1 MRQLLTSPR
10 RRRRLGWSAVGLVA
24 VGALV
29 AVIVGGRG
37 GSNPVEPEAR
47 GPGSLPPAQPSTVKR
62 TRAELEAPL
71 AVAAKFIHTA
81 VERRNVDDS
90 WTLVTPD
97 LRAGYSRRAW
107 AKGDIPIVPFP
118 AGEVRWALDYSF
130 ADSVGFQVALFP
142 KKGSGVPAT
151 VFLLDLKEVRSGKE
165 KRWLVS
171 GFTPTPSQAS
181 DTEGTETLATSR
193 PATSH
198 GAVLGA
204 GWLLIPL
211 ALLGLAVLIPVGL
224 GISYWL
230 KVRRAE
236 RDFAKGKY

>member
-1 MRQLLTSPR
+1 LAFSAAGLLA
-10 RRRRLGWSAVGLVA
+10 LA
-24 VGALV
+24 ALV
-29 AVIVGGRG
+29 AALVGSRG
-37 GSNPVEPEAR
+37 GSTPVEPETR

-71 AVAAKFIHTA
+71 AVAARFIHTA
-81 VERRNVDDS
+81 VERRNIEAS
-90 WTLVTPD
+90 WALVTPD
-97 LRAGYSRRAW
+97 LRAGYTRQAW

-118 AGEVRWALDYSF
+118 ADEVRWALDYSF
-130 ADSVGFQVALFP
+130 PDSVGFQVALFP
-142 KKGSGVPAT
+142 KKGSDVPAT
-151 VFLLDLKEVRSGKE
+151 VFLLDLKEVRNGNR

-171 GFTPTPSQAS
+171 GFTPTPSQAAADS
-181 DTEGTETLATSR
+181 AGTEALPTSR
-193 PATSH
+193 PPTSH
-198 GAVLGA
+198 GPVLGA

-236 RDFAKGKY
+236 RDFARGKY